1 MKPGKKLLTCIWAVA
16 LAVICFVAAGVET
29 KAAYTPVYTGDYD
42 QYGFDKLGFDKYG
55 IKYNLAGAYNN
66 AKTKM
71 RMSVDDDKYL
81 SDGIRVVYNNSSCSL
96 VSVKSSSKNLVAKII
111 SNGDSTVTV
120 STKEYNDGR
129 KETSTETVTGNAAE
143 IGLYAKKAGTYKVV
157 ITTKLPTGALLKKTI
172 SIKATTKD
180 PYTLSFANATKLK
193 DSEGQYYTTKFYSV
207 KSGKLTVTAAKGY
220 KITGIQ
226 FANSFDDNGEFKFVT
241 IKSGKKV
248 KLNTK
253 STRAMKTVDTYT
265 HNGKSFKRT
274 ISDTY
279 TKNYDYIFPVSA
291 VKVTYKD
298 TWLGSAFETTTY
310 MYYRN

>member
-1 MKPGKKLLTCIWAVA
+1 MKAVKRLITGFLAAALVMTCFMTTGKEA
-16 LAVICFVAAGVET
+16 

-55 IKYNLAGAYNN
+55 IKYNLGGTYNN

-81 SDGIRVVYNNSSCSL
+81 ADGITVVYKDSKCSL
-96 VSVKSSSKNLVAKII
+96 VSVKSNSKNLVAKVI

-129 KETSTETVTGNAAE
+129 KETSTETVTGNTAE

-157 ITTKLPTGALLKKTI
+157 ITTKLPTGSLLKKTI
-172 SIKATTKD
+172 NIKATNKE
-180 PYTLSFANATKLK
+180 PFTLSYANATKLK

-207 KSGKLTVTAAKGY
+207 KSGKLTVKAAKGY
-220 KITGIQ
+220 KITKIQ
-226 FANSFDDNGEFKFVT
+226 FANSFDDNGEFKYTT

-248 KLNTK
+248 TLNTK
-253 STRAMKTVDTYT
+253 SKRSIKSVDTYT
-265 HNGKSFKRT
+265 HDGKSFRRT

-279 TKNYDYIFPVSA
+279 TKNYEYIFPVSA

-298 TWLGSAFETTTY
+298 TWLGGTFETTTY
-310 MYYRN
+310 MYYKK